1 MWRHFAPASDFAGAA
16 LVAFYAG
23 GCMRSGGGS
32 GFVCGGGV
40 GGYFAGLFWWC
51 WRIGRWAIVL
61 WDLDTFLIFLKSL
74 KSLGNW

>member
-32 GFVCGGGV
+32 GVMCGGLVAILRGFF
-40 GGYFAGLFWWC
+40 GGAGGLGAGLSFCGIWT
-51 WRIGRWAIVL
+51 L
-61 WDLDTFLIFLKSL
+61 S
-74 KSLGNW
+74 